1 MTKEE
6 NIKNTGLFLLVI
18 VVMVIAVVL
27 AGCL

>member
-6 NIKNTGLFLLVI
+6 NIKNTGLFLAAI
-18 VVMVIAVVL
+18 AVMAIAVVL

>member
-18 VVMVIAVVL
+18 VIMVIAVVL

>member
-6 NIKNTGLFLLVI
+6 NIKNTGLFLLAI
-18 VVMVIAVVL
+18 VVMVIAVVI